1 MWFSSEITCC
11 RLFLFGSLTSKY
23 LSVSL
28 PLSSSAVIFNLWLRA
43 QSSKK
48 GLCHNR
54 LVLGDCS
61 TQKRANAR
69 CCIGSI
75 RLFRGDV
82 TENRLFVIS
91 GWGVNCDF
99 SIHINT
105 LRQQQPNPTTFVV
118 LKAPKSLNIIPY
130 LTGYRGFYLHIFLL
144 FFLQSCKLVY
154 LLVPRCGLNT
164 DLTPVTAK
172 IAGR

>member
-1 MWFSSEITCC
+1 MSFSSEITCC
-11 RLFLFGSLTSKY
+11 RLFLFGSLTSRY

-28 PLSSSAVIFNLWLRA
+28 LLSASAVIFNLWLRA

-69 CCIGSI
+69 RYIGSS
-75 RLFRGDV
+75 RLFRGDA

-91 GWGVNCDF
+91 GWGVNCDC
-99 SIHINT
+99 SVHINT
-105 LRQQQPNPTTFVV
+105 LHQQQPNPTTFVCSVIVV
-118 LKAPKSLNIIPY
+118 LKAPKSLNIIP
-130 LTGYRGFYLHIFLL
+130 TWQDIEAFICTFFSFSSFSRANWFIF
-144 FFLQSCKLVY
+144 
-154 LLVPRCGLNT
+154 
-164 DLTPVTAK
+164 
-172 IAGR
+172 